1 MQQHMNKSSMRL
13 QLGALKRKAK
23 HLEVEIGARE
33 SEIERLREK
42 TSAKALEHRRKE
54 LSSAYHVLRHLKKKV
69 GGSTYN
75 EEFKV
80 VVRSI
85 RDVLDIGPAS
95 PTHAPMTLHNINAVD
110 GKAEYV
116 PEANQIAL

>member
-1 MQQHMNKSSMRL
+1 
-13 QLGALKRKAK
+13 
-23 HLEVEIGARE
+23 
-33 SEIERLREK
+33 
-42 TSAKALEHRRKE
+42 
-54 LSSAYHVLRHLKKKV
+54 LRHLKKKV

-95 PTHAPMTLHNINAVD
+95 PQHHPMATFNINAVD

-116 PEANQIAL
+116 PQVQSPSPEERNNNYNASSPAKQVEGYAFPSDENET